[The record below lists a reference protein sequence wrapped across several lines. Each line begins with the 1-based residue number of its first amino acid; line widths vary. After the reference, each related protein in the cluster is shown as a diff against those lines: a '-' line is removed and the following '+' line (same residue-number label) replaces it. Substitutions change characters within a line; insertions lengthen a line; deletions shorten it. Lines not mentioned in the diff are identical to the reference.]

1 MRTFK
6 LIGNKCDDSTKNKNK
21 KNYINEAVCYNPNG
35 SSINQFRRDS
45 QFSSLPQISSF
56 KLNQTK
62 PNTRRLLPFAPS
74 MSLSLS
80 IHPHYTN
87 FNKKSCSTGLFTPEP
102 DTDDI
107 GALSTKYGLD
117 RQEIMSLSV
126 IESYPTFQL

>member
-6 LIGNKCDDSTKNKNK
+6 LIGNKCEDSTKNKNK

-35 SSINQFRRDS
+35 TMINQFRRDS
-45 QFSSLPQISSF
+45 QQFSSLPQISSF

-62 PNTRRLLPFAPS
+62 PNTRRLLPFAPSS

-117 RQEIMSLSV
+117 RNKTTSCQSL
-126 IESYPTFQL
+126 IRLGR